1 MMRIPYIFGITVL
14 LIFMVS
20 CQSGSKAVDA
30 FEQNEK
36 LGRGVNILGY
46 DPIWDSFEKARFKA
60 HHFKLIREAGF
71 NTVRINLHPFRH
83 MDSTTFELRE
93 DWWKVLDWAVENALA
108 NDLMVI
114 LDMHEYYAMADDPV
128 SRKDMW
134 LAFWKQVAERYQNSS
149 ENVLFELLNEPNGKL
164 NSELWNDFLL
174 EGLAVVRNSNPHRT
188 VIIGPAQYNQINQL
202 DSLILPEKDRNI
214 IVTIHYYSPMDFT
227 HQGASWAGRADLRDV
242 RWLGTAEEKQ
252 AIMDDFA
259 KAQNWSKKHNRPL
272 FLGEFGV
279 YDKAD
284 MESRTKYLSFV
295 TRTVENL
302 GWSWAYWQFD
312 SDFILYDI
320 DNEHWIEPVLK
331 ALIPKTTDVN

>member
-1 MMRIPYIFGITVL
+1 
-14 LIFMVS
+14 
-20 CQSGSKAVDA
+20 
-30 FEQNEK
+30 
-36 LGRGVNILGY
+36 GRGVNILGY
-46 DPIWDSFEKARFKA
+46 DPIWDSFEKARFKE

-134 LAFWKQVAERYQNSS
+134 LAFWKQVAERYQDSS
-149 ENVLFELLNEPNGKL
+149 DDVLFELLNEPNGKL

>member
-46 DPIWDSFEKARFKA
+46 DPIWDSFEKARFKE

-83 MDSTTFELRE
+83 MDPTTFELRE
-93 DWWKVLDWAVENALA
+93 HWWKVLDWAVENALA
-108 NDLMVI
+108 NGLMII

-128 SRKDMW
+128 ARKDMW
-134 LAFWKQVAERYQNSS
+134 LTFWKQVAERYQDSS
-149 ENVLFELLNEPNGKL
+149 DDVLFELLNEPNGKL

-214 IVTIHYYSPMDFT
+214 IVTIHYYSPMAFT
-227 HQGASWAGRADLRDV
+227 HQGASWVGRTDSLGV
-242 RWLGTAEEKQ
+242 QWLGNAEEKQ
-252 AIMDDFA
+252 AILDDFA
-259 KAQNWSKKHNRPL
+259 QAQNWSKKHNRPL

-331 ALIPKTTDVN
+331 ALIPKTAGVN

>member
-46 DPIWDSFEKARFKA
+46 DPIWDSFEKARFKE

-108 NDLMVI
+108 NGLMII

-128 SRKDMW
+128 ARKDMW
-134 LAFWKQVAERYQNSS
+134 LTFWKQVAERYQDSS
-149 ENVLFELLNEPNGKL
+149 DDVLFELLNEPNGKL

>member
-1 MMRIPYIFGITVL
+1 MMRIPFIFGITVL

-46 DPIWDSFEKARFKA
+46 DPIWDSFEKARFKE

-108 NDLMVI
+108 NDLMII

-128 SRKDMW
+128 ARKDMW
-134 LAFWKQVAERYQNSS
+134 LTFWKQVAERYQNSS
-149 ENVLFELLNEPNGKL
+149 DDVLFELLNEPNGKL

-252 AIMDDFA
+252 AILDDFA

-284 MESRTKYLSFV
+284 MKSRTKYLSFV
-295 TRTVENL
+295 TSTVEDL

-331 ALIPKTTDVN
+331 ALIPKTAGVN

>member
-1 MMRIPYIFGITVL
+1 
-14 LIFMVS
+14 MVS

-134 LAFWKQVAERYQNSS
+134 LAFWKQVAERYQDSS
-149 ENVLFELLNEPNGKL
+149 DDVLFELLNEPNGKL

>member
-134 LAFWKQVAERYQNSS
+134 LAFWKQVAERYQDSS
-149 ENVLFELLNEPNGKL
+149 DDVLFELLNEPNGKL

-331 ALIPKTTDVN
+331 ALIPKTAGVN

>member
-1 MMRIPYIFGITVL
+1 MW
-14 LIFMVS
+14 
-20 CQSGSKAVDA
+20 SGYNYFTLSLFKW
-30 FEQNEK
+30 F
-36 LGRGVNILGY
+36 LNICNVY
-46 DPIWDSFEKARFKA
+46 RW
-60 HHFKLIREAGF
+60 
-71 NTVRINLHPFRH
+71 
-83 MDSTTFELRE
+83 
-93 DWWKVLDWAVENALA
+93 
-108 NDLMVI
+108 
-114 LDMHEYYAMADDPV
+114 
-128 SRKDMW
+128 
-134 LAFWKQVAERYQNSS
+134 FWI
-149 ENVLFELLNEPNGKL
+149 L

>member
-93 DWWKVLDWAVENALA
+93 HWWKVLDWAVENALA
-108 NDLMVI
+108 NGLMII

-128 SRKDMW
+128 ARKDMW
-134 LAFWKQVAERYQNSS
+134 LTFWKQVAERYQDSS
-149 ENVLFELLNEPNGKL
+149 DDVLFELLNEPNGKL

-214 IVTIHYYSPMDFT
+214 IVTIHYYSPMAFT
-227 HQGASWAGRADLRDV
+227 HQGASWAGRTDSLGV
-242 RWLGTAEEKQ
+242 QWLGTAEEKQ

>member
-46 DPIWDSFEKARFKA
+46 DPIWDSFEKARFKE

-71 NTVRINLHPFRH
+71 NTVRMNLHPFRH
-83 MDSTTFELRE
+83 MDSTTFELRD

-128 SRKDMW
+128 ARKDMW
-134 LAFWKQVAERYQNSS
+134 LTFWKQVAERYQNSS
-149 ENVLFELLNEPNGKL
+149 DDVLFELLNEPNGKL

-242 RWLGTAEEKQ
+242 RWLGTAEDKQ

-272 FLGEFGV
+272 FLVEFGV

-284 MESRTKYLSFV
+284 IESRTKYLSFV

>member
-1 MMRIPYIFGITVL
+1 
-14 LIFMVS
+14 MVS
-20 CQSGSKAVDA
+20 CQSGSKAVNA

-46 DPIWDSFEKARFKA
+46 DPIWESFEKARFKE
-60 HHFKLIREAGF
+60 HHFKLIHEAGF
-71 NTVRINLHPFRH
+71 NTVRINLHPFRY
-83 MDSTTFELRE
+83 MNPTTSELRE

-128 SRKDMW
+128 GRKDMW
-134 LAFWKQVAERYQNSS
+134 LAFWKQVAEHFQNSS

-164 NSELWNDFLL
+164 TSELWNEFLS
-174 EGLAVVRNSNPHRT
+174 EGLAIVRESNPRRT
-188 VIIGPAQYNQINQL
+188 VILGPAQYNQINQL

-242 RWLGTAEEKQ
+242 HWLGTDEEKQ
-252 AIMDDFA
+252 AILDDFA

-295 TRTVENL
+295 TSTVENL

-320 DNEHWIEPVLK
+320 DNERWVEPVLK
-331 ALIPKTTDVN
+331 ALMTKNPEVN

>member
-1 MMRIPYIFGITVL
+1 MMRIPFIFGITVL

-20 CQSGSKAVDA
+20 CQSGSKTVDA

-46 DPIWDSFEKARFKA
+46 DPIWDSFEKARFKE

-134 LAFWKQVAERYQNSS
+134 LAFWKQVAERYQDSS
-149 ENVLFELLNEPNGKL
+149 DDVLFELLNEPNGKL

>member
-1 MMRIPYIFGITVL
+1 MMRIPFIFGITVL

-46 DPIWDSFEKARFKA
+46 DPIWDSFEKARFKE

-164 NSELWNDFLL
+164 NSELWNGFLL

-331 ALIPKTTDVN
+331 ALIPKTAGVN

>member
-1 MMRIPYIFGITVL
+1 MSRVPFIFIIAGL

-20 CQSGSKAVDA
+20 CQSGSKAVNA

-46 DPIWDSFEKARFKA
+46 DPIWESFEKARFKE
-60 HHFKLIREAGF
+60 HHFKLIHEAGF
-71 NTVRINLHPFRH
+71 NTVRINLHPFRY
-83 MDSTTFELRE
+83 MNPTTSELRE

-128 SRKDMW
+128 GRKDMW
-134 LAFWKQVAERYQNSS
+134 LAFWKQVAEHFQNSS

-164 NSELWNDFLL
+164 TSELWNEFLS
-174 EGLAVVRNSNPHRT
+174 EGLAIVRESNPRRT
-188 VIIGPAQYNQINQL
+188 VILGPAQYNQINQL

-242 RWLGTAEEKQ
+242 HWLGTDEEKQ
-252 AIMDDFA
+252 AILDDFA

-331 ALIPKTTDVN
+331 ALIPKTAGVN

>member
-1 MMRIPYIFGITVL
+1 MMRIPFIFGITVL

-20 CQSGSKAVDA
+20 CQSGSKTVDA

-46 DPIWDSFEKARFKA
+46 DPIWDSFEKARFKE

-108 NDLMVI
+108 NGLMII

-128 SRKDMW
+128 ARKDMW
-134 LAFWKQVAERYQNSS
+134 LTFWKQVAERYQDSS
-149 ENVLFELLNEPNGKL
+149 DDVLFELLNEPNGKL

-174 EGLAVVRNSNPHRT
+174 EGLAVVRNSNPNRT

-331 ALIPKTTDVN
+331 ALIPKTAGVN